1 MTVKKSAKILP
12 VLSLAFLCF
21 TSPLFSSADPASAD
35 PINNLASTDVYICSV
50 GTNQVD
56 TEVVVDTSKT
66 SFAGTLVNTGDNTQQ
81 ALLLVGLGIV
91 ALSSASILALIISPS
106 HLYK

>member
-1 MTVKKSAKILP
+1 MTVKKIAKILP

-21 TSPLFSSADPASAD
+21 TSPVFASAD
-35 PINNLASTDVYICSV
+35 PINNLATTDVTIYSV

-66 SFAGTLVNTGDNTQQ
+66 SSAGTLVNTGDNAQQ
-81 ALLLVGLGIV
+81 ALLFVGLGIV
-91 ALSSASILALIISPS
+91 ALTSASILALIISPS
-106 HLYK
+106 QLYK